1 MRNLSSLLERFA
13 KILNKG
19 SAVKENIAETVF
31 NLAKVNLDPENIYLK
46 NGVLEICA
54 SAPAKNEIRLKEEII
69 KTKLREV
76 YKINI
81 SRVLYK

>member
-46 NGVLEICA
+46 NGVLEISA